1 MTPQEAASQ
10 VVEIWN
16 QVADAINDRV
26 SKATPMEARIA
37 MFEQA
42 NDWMIH
48 KAISAEH
55 AEQRAATPPKPKTD
69 TPCVSCGKMLTEGEK
84 KYCDDNDKQYRCYKC
99 SKK

>member
-1 MTPQEAASQ
+1 MNAKEAASQ
-10 VVEIWN
+10 VVEIWTAVTDELKERGL
-16 QVADAINDRV
+16 QAL
-26 SKATPMEARIA
+26 SMEGRIA
-37 MFEQA
+37 LFHEA
-42 NDWMIH
+42 SDWMIH